1 MLKGRDEQAL
11 AEPSGAAQE
20 VDLSRCDYLIDQ
32 VGLIYIHISFFAD
45 TLKALDADG
54 IFHSAVSFLC

>member
-1 MLKGRDEQAL
+1 MFEGGDEQTL

-20 VDLSRCDYLIDQ
+20 VDLASRDSLVDQ
-32 VGLIYIHISFFAD
+32 VRLIYIDVTIVTDLFK
-45 TLKALDADG
+45 TLDADR